1 MILTIIATYKCFILH
16 VTIRAPTS
24 NGNNI
29 FSEEGSIP
37 RNRKISIA
45 ALMLLSVFALAA
57 ISGVLPSGIPP
68 PIDLANVE
76 ASNHESHTHTQQ
88 SISNQQAISSAI
100 AAHGAD
106 AWHEAGF
113 KGEGVKIGIIDF
125 GFEGLQA
132 ALETTEAPASV
143 QAACFQTLADQIPTH
158 DLSVCEA
165 AASTM
170 RC

>member
-1 MILTIIATYKCFILH
+1 MNRKISIA
-16 VTIRAPTS
+16 
-24 NGNNI
+24 
-29 FSEEGSIP
+29 

-45 ALMLLSVFALAA
+45 ALMLLSVFALAD
-57 ISGVLPSGIPP
+57 ISGVLPSGIPS

-76 ASNHESHTHTQQ
+76 ASNHESQTHTQQ

-125 GFEGLQA
+125 GFERLQA
-132 ALETTEAPASV
+132 VMGTEAPASV
-143 QAACFQTLADQIPTH
+143 QAACFATIADQIPTH
-158 DLSVCEA
+158 DLAVCEA
-165 AASTM
+165 AGSNDALLDGTGGTEAVKAVFDIAPEAE
-170 RC
+170 

>member
-1 MILTIIATYKCFILH
+1 M
-16 VTIRAPTS
+16 
-24 NGNNI
+24 
-29 FSEEGSIP
+29 
-37 RNRKISIA
+37 NRKISIA

-57 ISGVLPSGIPP
+57 ISGVLPSGILS

-76 ASNHESHTHTQQ
+76 ASNHESQTHTQQ

-100 AAHGAD
+100 AAHGAG

-113 KGEGVKIGIIDF
+113 
-125 GFEGLQA
+125 QA

-143 QAACFQTLADQIPTH
+143 QAACFETLVDQIPTH

-165 AASTM
+165 AAATM

>member
-1 MILTIIATYKCFILH
+1 M
-16 VTIRAPTS
+16 
-24 NGNNI
+24 
-29 FSEEGSIP
+29 
-37 RNRKISIA
+37 NRKISIA

-57 ISGVLPSGIPP
+57 ISGVLPSGIPS

-76 ASNHESHTHTQQ
+76 ASNHESQTHTQQ

-100 AAHGAD
+100 AAHGAG

-143 QAACFQTLADQIPTH
+143 QAACFETLADQIPTH
-158 DLSVCEA
+158 DLAVCEA
-165 AASTM
+165 AGSNDALLDGTGGTEALKAALILLL
-170 RC
+170 RPNTT